1 MPSPLSVDLRER
13 VAAFVSEG
21 ASCREAASRFGVS
34 AASAS
39 RWSAR
44 LRQEGH
50 VAPKPSGGDHAS
62 HRVEAHAGL
71 ILAICRRRPAIF
83 LRELHDRLA
92 ERGVQTST
100 SGLSRFFAR
109 HGISRKKGQRSR
121 PSRTGRT

>member
-13 VAAFVSEG
+13 VVAFVSDG

-34 AASAS
+34 AASVS

-44 LRQEGH
+44 SRQAGY

-71 ILAICRRRPAIF
+71 ILATCRRRPTIF
-83 LRELHDRLA
+83 LRELRDRLA

-109 HGISRKKGQRSR
+109 HGITRKKGRCTP

>member
-13 VAAFVSEG
+13 VVAFVSGG

-39 RWSAR
+39 RWMAR

-50 VAPKPSGGDHAS
+50 IAPEPVGGDRRS
-62 HRVEAHAGL
+62 QPVEAQARL
-71 ILAICRRRPAIF
+71 ILAACQRQPAIF
-83 LRELHDRLA
+83 LRELRDHLA
-92 ERGVQTST
+92 RRGVQTST
-100 SGLSRFFAR
+100 SSLSRFFAR
-109 HGISRKKGQRSR
+109 HGISRKKGQPTR